1 VRADYIGHEAHIGA
15 TATVLTVAVPV
26 AVFGL
31 ALSTLYTYL
40 VDARVGHRHMDM
52 AVQRTLTQQAMGIR

>member
-1 VRADYIGHEAHIGA
+1 MPPSPCSRSQ
-15 TATVLTVAVPV
+15 VPV